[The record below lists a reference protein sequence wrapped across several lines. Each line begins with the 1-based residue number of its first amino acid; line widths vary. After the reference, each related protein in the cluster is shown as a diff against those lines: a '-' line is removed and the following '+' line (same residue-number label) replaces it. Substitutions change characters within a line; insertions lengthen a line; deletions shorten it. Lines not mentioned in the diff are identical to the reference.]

1 MADAKESS
9 NGTDFELEVESD
21 DDVPLAKKKQ
31 KASRYTL
38 ASMQLLCHADHH
50 RGSSCV
56 FLLQNKHAS
65 LACIYIRH

>member
-9 NGTDFELEVESD
+9 NGSDFELEVESD

-38 ASMQLLCHADHH
+38 ASMQLLYHVDHH

-56 FLLQNKHAS
+56 FLLVEQTCFSGLH
-65 LACIYIRH
+65 